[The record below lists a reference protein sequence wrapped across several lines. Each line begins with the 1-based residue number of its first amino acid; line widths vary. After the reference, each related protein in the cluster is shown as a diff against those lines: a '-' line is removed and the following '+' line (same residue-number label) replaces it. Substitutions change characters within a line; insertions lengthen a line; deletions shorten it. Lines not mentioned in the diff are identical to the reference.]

1 MKSGLTDRPAAKEPA
16 TPAAGRPRSSDATEA
31 VRKAALALAHEGG
44 IAQATVERIAQRSGV
59 AKTTIY
65 RRWPSAGAIL
75 MDAFLAEIS
84 PFIEYVEEPTI
95 SATFRRAVAE
105 LIRALEGSRGR
116 LLRHLLAAAQLDEQL
131 QRAFWE
137 NWIEPR
143 RVQGRALLIRA
154 RERGELEPGI
164 NMEVLMDLLFGA
176 VYYRLMIP
184 YAPLDETF
192 AEQLIEQVFANTA
205 RRSAPVNADI
215 TTR

>member
-1 MKSGLTDRPAAKEPA
+1 MKSGLTDTPLASEPA
-16 TPAAGRPRSSDATEA
+16 PPVAGRPRSSDATEA

-44 IAQATVERIAQRSGV
+44 IAQATIERIAQRSGV

-65 RRWPSAGAIL
+65 RRWPSAGAVL

-84 PFIEYVEEPTI
+84 PFIAYVEEPTI
-95 SATFRRAVAE
+95 SATFRRAVVE
-105 LIRALEGSRGR
+105 LIQALEGSRGR

-131 QRAFWE
+131 RRAFWE

-143 RVQGRALLIRA
+143 RVQGQALLIRA

-164 NMEVLMDLLFGA
+164 NLEVLMDMLFGA

-184 YAPLDETF
+184 YAALDAAF
-192 AEQLIEQVFANTA
+192 ADQLIEQVFANTA
-205 RRSAPVNADI
+205 RRCSPTSVEIDLP
-215 TTR
+215 